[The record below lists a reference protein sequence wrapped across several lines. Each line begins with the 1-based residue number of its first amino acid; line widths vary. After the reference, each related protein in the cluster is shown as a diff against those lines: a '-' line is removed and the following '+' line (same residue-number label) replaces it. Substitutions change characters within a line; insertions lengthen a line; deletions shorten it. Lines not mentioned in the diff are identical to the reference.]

1 MSTYTQA
8 NRPLTIKTPLGQD
21 VLLSTRFR
29 GCEAISQLFNFQ
41 VHLLTEAAN
50 EIQFD
55 RILGQNVTV
64 ELRLNNQEKRY
75 FNGLV
80 KRFSQG
86 GRDETFVHFS
96 AEIVPKLW
104 LLTKKVRSRIFQHLT
119 VPDVLRQLFAGFD
132 VSYELS
138 ATYYQR
144 DYCVQY
150 RETDFNFVSRLME
163 EEGIYY
169 FFKHSD
175 GGHQMVVADVA
186 TRHPTVAG
194 QSSVIY
200 DEVSGGGREDL
211 RITAWEKSQ
220 ELRSG
225 QYTLWDHCFELPGKN
240 LEAKQKISDS
250 VTVGK
255 VTHKLSAGGND
266 KLEIYDYPGGYAQR
280 FDGID
285 RNGSPQPR
293 DLQDILPDSERT
305 VKVRMEEEAAASL
318 EIEGGSNCGQFVAG
332 HTFMLKRH
340 FDGDGQYALTH
351 VEHDAHLD
359 GDYRSSQAPAF
370 TYENRFTCIPG
381 ALPYRPPRMA
391 RRPLIAGIQTATVV
405 GPQGEEIFCDKYGRV
420 KVQFHWDRE
429 GKKDP
434 NSSCWLRVAQVWAG
448 KGWGAFFW
456 PRIGHEVVVVFEE
469 GDPDQPLIVG
479 SVYNAEN
486 MPPYQLPKKKVF
498 AGLKSATH
506 KGIPSKDFNG
516 IIFNDQTGHEH
527 LSLHSEHNMSFNS
540 EYDKMIHAGR
550 HKGERVAGASIMTV
564 GNIPLG
570 GGSGGGPLPG
580 VPAGPGAPAAPPGSG
595 GGNGGATPAPTPA
608 PTPGNGS
615 GSDMNAGNTMP
626 VPSPINELPGLNA
639 LMVFGENIQSAIGLN
654 HSLAIGNNHQ
664 ITINPLGMVA
674 LGAPVPPWFTGAM
687 AGMGG
692 DFQLTVGASA
702 AVTVGQAFEINVG
715 KKKITIEG
723 TYEDHKVTSIACGVL
738 AAAATL
744 YAIGYGLQNNN
755 NKYLECGLFTVA
767 YQAVVDATLIVIMTA
782 ENWEEESQE
791 AEVFE
796 LNTLFGVQPNPAPES
811 AATTTTGWLAG
822 AAAGAALLAA
832 ITTPLVLAEKDS
844 DVGDQ
849 QSAADAPAGGGSGGG
864 DGDGDDAHSV
874 EGRYTVTA
882 NGVEIIS
889 RTPGAIPRK
898 NVITLLATG
907 ESVAGTGSGGYVQV
921 RGNAG
926 VRITAG
932 PPELLPTSSD
942 STNGVDII
950 VGLKQ
955 TVTILRGFPPHWQKI
970 EMSQGGIEID
980 AGPSGTLTLQ
990 AGASSIT
997 LNAEGITIKGPLVQI
1012 N

>member
-1 MSTYTQA
+1 MPTYTQA

-21 VLLSTRFR
+21 ILLSTRFR

-55 RILGQNVTV
+55 RILGQNVTM

-119 VPDVLRQLFAGFD
+119 VPDILRQLFAGFD

-150 RETDFNFVSRLME
+150 RETDFNFASRLME

-169 FFKHSD
+169 FFKHGD
-175 GGHQMVVADVA
+175 GSHQLVVTDVA
-186 TRHPTVAG
+186 TLHPMVAG

-200 DEVSGGGREDL
+200 DEVSGGERDDL

-240 LEAKQKISDS
+240 LEAKRKTTDT
-250 VTVGK
+250 VTVGE
-255 VTHKLSAGGND
+255 VTHRLSVGGNEQ
-266 KLEIYDYPGGYAQR
+266 LEIYDYPGGYAQR
-280 FDGID
+280 FDGIGRD
-285 RNGSPQPR
+285 GVARPQ
-293 DLQDILPDSERT
+293 DLRDILPDSERT

-318 EIEGGSNCGQFVAG
+318 EIEGASNCGQFVAG
-332 HTFMLKRH
+332 HQFTLKRH
-340 FDGDGQYALTH
+340 FDADGQYALTH

-359 GDYRSSQAPAF
+359 GDYRSSQASAF

-434 NSSCWLRVAQVWAG
+434 TSSCWLRVSQVWAG

-486 MPPYQLPKKKVF
+486 MPPYELPKKKVF
-498 AGLKSATH
+498 AGLRSATH
-506 KGIPSKDFNG
+506 KGTPYKDFNG

-564 GNIPLG
+564 GNIPMG
-570 GGSGGGPLPG
+570 GGSGGGNGDGLNAGILTETPG
-580 VPAGPGAPAAPPGSG
+580 GGGGNGGDMNAGAHGSG
-595 GGNGGATPAPTPA
+595 GGNGG
-608 PTPGNGS
+608 
-615 GSDMNAGNTMP
+615 DMNAGNTMP
-626 VPSPINELPGLNA
+626 APGPISELPGLNA
-639 LMVFGENIQSAIGLN
+639 LMVFGENMQAVVGLN
-654 HSLAIGNNHQ
+654 HQLSIGNNHQ
-664 ITINPLGMVA
+664 ICINPLGLLA
-674 LGAPVPPWFTGAM
+674 GVPGIPFPAAVSGAM
-687 AGMGG
+687 GAGVGG
-692 DFQLTVGASA
+692 NFELTLGASA
-702 AVTVGQAFEINVG
+702 SVTMGQAFEISIG
-715 KKKITIEG
+715 KKKINIEG
-723 TYEDHKVTSIACGVL
+723 GYKDHKLTVILCGVL
-738 AAAATL
+738 AAAAIA
-744 YAIGYGLQNNN
+744 YAIGYGLKNANNQ
-755 NKYLECGLFTVA
+755 YIACGNFTIA
-767 YQAVVDATLIVIMTA
+767 YQTVVDATLIAIMVA
-782 ENWEEESQE
+782 ENMFEDEED
-791 AEVFE
+791 VLIFG
-796 LNTLFGVQPNPAPES
+796 LNDIFGVEPNEVPES
-811 AATTTTGWLAG
+811 ESTATSGTGWLAG
-822 AAAGAALLAA
+822 CTAGVALLGA
-832 ITTPLVLAEKDS
+832 ITVPLALAGKDS
-844 DVGDQ
+844 QVGDQ
-849 QSAADAPAGGGSGGG
+849 QSAADAPAGGGSG
-864 DGDGDDAHSV
+864 
-874 EGRYTVTA
+874 
-882 NGVEIIS
+882 VEIIS
-889 RTPGAIPRK
+889 RTPPPPAPHGK

-907 ESVAGTGSGGYVQV
+907 EELGTGKGGYVEV

-932 PPELLPTSSD
+932 PPPFLPTSSD

-950 VGLKQ
+950 VGELQ
-955 TVTILRGFPPHWQKI
+955 TVTIQRGVEEGFEQKI
-970 EMSQGGIEID
+970 KMSEDFIEID
-980 AGPSGTLTLQ
+980 ASPTGTLTLK

-997 LNAEGITIKGPLVQI
+997 LNASGITITGPLVRI

>member
-1 MSTYTQA
+1 MPTYTQA

-21 VLLSTRFR
+21 VLLPTRFR
-29 GCEAISQLFNFQ
+29 GCETISQLFDFR

-55 RILGQNVTV
+55 QILGQNVTV

-86 GRDETFVHFS
+86 GRDETFVHFR
-96 AEIVPKLW
+96 AEIVPQLW
-104 LLTKKVRSRIFQHLT
+104 LLTKKVRSRIFQHLS
-119 VPDVLRQLFAGFD
+119 VPDILRQLFAGLD
-132 VSYELS
+132 VTYELS

-150 RETDFNFVSRLME
+150 RETDFNFASRLME

-175 GGHQMVVADVA
+175 GSHQLVVADVP
-186 TRHPTVAG
+186 TQHPTVAG

-225 QYTLWDHCFELPGKN
+225 QYTLWDHCFELPGNN
-240 LEAKQKISDS
+240 LEMKKKTLDS
-250 VTVGK
+250 VAVGK
-255 VTHKLSAGGND
+255 VTHKLSVGGND
-266 KLEIYDYPGGYAQR
+266 KLEIYDYPGAYAQR

-285 RNGSPQPR
+285 RNGAARSQ

-318 EIEGGSNCGQFVAG
+318 EIQGGSNCGQFVAG
-332 HTFMLKRH
+332 HQFTLKRH
-340 FDGDGQYALTH
+340 FDGDGQYVLTRI
-351 VEHDAHLD
+351 EHDAHLD

-434 NSSCWLRVAQVWAG
+434 DSSCWLRVAQVWAG

-479 SVYNAEN
+479 SVYNAKN

-498 AGLKSATH
+498 AGLRSATH
-506 KGIPSKDFNG
+506 KGTPSKDFNG

-570 GGSGGGPLPG
+570 GGSGGGPGGDVNAGTLARTPG
-580 VPAGPGAPAAPPGSG
+580 GGGPSGSGPGGGGPGGGGNSGSGPSGSGPGGGGPGGGGPGGSGPSGSGPGGGGNSG
-595 GGNGGATPAPTPA
+595 GGNSGGGTSGG
-608 PTPGNGS
+608 GNSGGGNSGS
-615 GSDMNAGNTMP
+615 GPSGDMNAGNTMP
-626 VPSPINELPGLNA
+626 APSPINELPGLNA
-639 LMVFGENIQSAIGLN
+639 LWVYGENMQAVAGLN
-654 HSLAIGNNHQ
+654 HQLAIGNNHQ
-664 ITINPLGMVA
+664 ICINPLGLAA
-674 LGAPVPPWFTGAM
+674 LGVPAPPWLVGGM

-692 DFQLTVGASA
+692 NIQLTLGASA
-702 AVTVGQAFEINVG
+702 AVTLGQVFEINVG

-723 TYEDHKVTSIACGVL
+723 AYKDHKVTVITCTLL
-738 AAAATL
+738 AAVATL
-744 YAIGYGLQNNN
+744 YAIGYGLKNKNNQ
-755 NKYLECGLFTVA
+755 YLGCGTYTVA
-767 YQAVVDATLIVIMTA
+767 YQATVDLLLILIMA
-782 ENWEEESQE
+782 VENMFEESE
-791 AEVFE
+791 DEHVFF
-796 LNTLFGVQPNPAPES
+796 LNELFGVEPNPESES
-811 AATTTTGWLAG
+811 AATTATGWLAG
-822 AAAGAALLAA
+822 CGAGALLLGAIAAPLALAK
-832 ITTPLVLAEKDS
+832 EDS
-844 DVGDQ
+844 LVGDQ

-864 DGDGDDAHSV
+864 DDDGDDEHSV
-874 EGRYTVTA
+874 EG
-882 NGVEIIS
+882 N
-889 RTPGAIPRK
+889 TPSPRR
-898 NVITLLATG
+898 AW
-907 ESVAGTGSGGYVQV
+907 
-921 RGNAG
+921 R
-926 VRITAG
+926 
-932 PPELLPTSSD
+932 
-942 STNGVDII
+942 
-950 VGLKQ
+950 
-955 TVTILRGFPPHWQKI
+955 
-970 EMSQGGIEID
+970 
-980 AGPSGTLTLQ
+980 
-990 AGASSIT
+990 
-997 LNAEGITIKGPLVQI
+997 
-1012 N
+1012 